1 MQLNTTDHG
10 LFDTFPKFGD
20 TNTRVFEVFFII

>member
-10 LFDTFPKFGD
+10 LCDTFPKFGD
-20 TNTRVFEVFFII
+20 TNTHDVRGIFTI